1 MSLSRYVCA
10 ADRPDARRLRYLGD
24 GVYAVLDGAGRVWL
38 TAENGVAATD
48 AICLEPEVAAAL
60 VRFLVDC
67 GAVPKP

>member
-1 MSLSRYVCA
+1 MSLSRYVRA
-10 ADRPDARRLRYLGD
+10 ADRPDARQLRYLGD
-24 GVYAVLDGAGRVWL
+24 GVYAVFDGARVWL

-48 AICLEPEVAAAL
+48 AICLEPQVAAAL